1 MVDMKAALKSLNKP
15 DLIKLVLQL
24 ESEIISDINGLTSEI
39 SGLVTQTEKVKD
51 DVAIVKNVNEL
62 ISYMRQSG
70 SVGPKRSTQGESVSK
85 CLLEANVSKVFGHL
99 DMSSSER

>member
-1 MVDMKAALKSLNKP
+1 
-15 DLIKLVLQL
+15 
-24 ESEIISDINGLTSEI
+24 
-39 SGLVTQTEKVKD
+39 
-51 DVAIVKNVNEL
+51 
-62 ISYMRQSG
+62 MRQSG